1 MDMAQLSNT
10 LLQIFYIMIGLYMGL
25 TMVFTIKD
33 KNHKTRIGT
42 ALFWGILS
50 AVFMFGDYIPSQI
63 VGALVI
69 VIAVLSATKQINIG
83 TLKQLDETFATLKAE
98 KLGLKIFIPSL
109 SIAIIA
115 MLIAS
120 FTDFSGT
127 VAIGI
132 SSTLTLVLTF
142 VITKAKPKEFL
153 EDSNRM
159 YQSMGSFVILPQLLA
174 SLGVLFTAAG
184 VGDKISAIISGV
196 IPTGNVLVG
205 VIAYCVGMAVFTA
218 IMGNAFAAFS
228 VITVGVGLPFVFA
241 QGGDPVVCSV
251 LALTAGY
258 CGTLLTPMAANFNI
272 LPAALLELK
281 DKNAVIKAQAP
292 IAIILLVT
300 HIQEDGQAAY
310 FSNLPVKAMVK
321 HMNDNNI
328 PATLSNTAGTF
339 VCNHVMYG
347 ILYMIDKK
355 YPNIKGG
362 FIHIPYMTSQ
372 VMDKKNTP
380 FMSLDE
386 IVIGLELALEA
397 CTLYNEDIKTI
408 GGEIC

>member
-159 YQSMGSFVILPQLLA
+159 YQSMGAFVILPQLLA

-300 HIQEDGQAAY
+300 HIFLMY
-310 FSNLPVKAMVK
+310 
-321 HMNDNNI
+321 
-328 PATLSNTAGTF
+328 TL
-339 VCNHVMYG
+339 
-347 ILYMIDKK
+347 
-355 YPNIKGG
+355 G
-362 FIHIPYMTSQ
+362 F
-372 VMDKKNTP
+372 
-380 FMSLDE
+380 
-386 IVIGLELALEA
+386 
-397 CTLYNEDIKTI
+397 
-408 GGEIC
+408 

>member
-1 MDMAQLSNT
+1 MHMEQLSNT
-10 LLQIFYIMIGLYMGL
+10 LLQIFYIMLGLYMGI
-25 TMVFTIKD
+25 TMVFTLKD
-33 KNHKTRIGT
+33 ENHKTRIGT

-50 AVFMFGDYIPSQI
+50 VTFIFGDYIPSQI
-63 VGALVI
+63 VGAFVI
-69 VIAVLSATKQINIG
+69 VIAILSATKQINIG

-109 SIAIIA
+109 SIAAIA

-120 FTDFSGT
+120 FTTLPGT

-132 SSTLTLVLTF
+132 SSTATLILTF
-142 VITKAKPKEFL
+142 IITKAKPKELL

-184 VGDKISAIISGV
+184 VGDKISDIISGV
-196 IPTGNVLVG
+196 IPTGNILVG

-258 CGTLLTPMAANFNI
+258 CGTLLTPMAANFNV
-272 LPAALLELK
+272 LPAAILELK
-281 DKNAVIKAQAP
+281 DKNAVIKAQVP
-292 IAIILLVT
+292 IAIILLV
-300 HIQEDGQAAY
+300 
-310 FSNLPVKAMVK
+310 
-321 HMNDNNI
+321 
-328 PATLSNTAGTF
+328 
-339 VCNHVMYG
+339 
-347 ILYMIDKK
+347 
-355 YPNIKGG
+355 
-362 FIHIPYMTSQ
+362 IHILLMY
-372 VMDKKNTP
+372 
-380 FMSLDE
+380 
-386 IVIGLELALEA
+386 
-397 CTLYNEDIKTI
+397 TL
-408 GGEIC
+408 GF

>member
-1 MDMAQLSNT
+1 MDMAQLSNI
-10 LLQIFYIMIGLYMGL
+10 LLQIFYMMLGLYMGI
-25 TMVFTIKD
+25 TMIFTLKD

-50 AVFMFGDYIPSQI
+50 VVFMFGDHIPSSV
-63 VGALVI
+63 VGAFVI
-69 VIAVLSATKQINIG
+69 VVAVLSATKQINIG
-83 TLKQLDETFATLKAE
+83 TLKQLDETFTNLKAE

-120 FTDFSGT
+120 FTELSGT

-132 SSTLTLVLTF
+132 SSTLTLILTF
-142 VITKAKPKEFL
+142 IITKATPKEFL

-196 IPTGNVLVG
+196 IPTGNILAG

-241 QGGDPVVCSV
+241 QGGDPVVCST

-258 CGTLLTPMAANFNI
+258 CGTLLTPMAANFNM

-292 IAIILLVT
+292 IAIILLVV
-300 HIQEDGQAAY
+300 H
-310 FSNLPVKAMVK
+310 
-321 HMNDNNI
+321 
-328 PATLSNTAGTF
+328 
-339 VCNHVMYG
+339 
-347 ILYMIDKK
+347 
-355 YPNIKGG
+355 
-362 FIHIPYMTSQ
+362 
-372 VMDKKNTP
+372 
-380 FMSLDE
+380 
-386 IVIGLELALEA
+386 IGLMY
-397 CTLYNEDIKTI
+397 TL
-408 GGEIC
+408 GF

>member
-10 LLQIFYIMIGLYMGL
+10 LLQIFYIMIGLYMGI

-300 HIQEDGQAAY
+300 HILLMY
-310 FSNLPVKAMVK
+310 
-321 HMNDNNI
+321 
-328 PATLSNTAGTF
+328 TL
-339 VCNHVMYG
+339 
-347 ILYMIDKK
+347 
-355 YPNIKGG
+355 G
-362 FIHIPYMTSQ
+362 F
-372 VMDKKNTP
+372 
-380 FMSLDE
+380 
-386 IVIGLELALEA
+386 
-397 CTLYNEDIKTI
+397 
-408 GGEIC
+408 

>member
-120 FTDFSGT
+120 FTSFPGT

-132 SSTLTLVLTF
+132 SATITLILTF
-142 VITKAKPKEFL
+142 IITKAKPKELL

-205 VIAYCVGMAVFTA
+205 VIAYCVGMAAFTA

-258 CGTLLTPMAANFNI
+258 CGTLLTPMAANFNV

-292 IAIILLVT
+292 IAIALL
-300 HIQEDGQAAY
+300 I
-310 FSNLPVKAMVK
+310 
-321 HMNDNNI
+321 
-328 PATLSNTAGTF
+328 
-339 VCNHVMYG
+339 
-347 ILYMIDKK
+347 
-355 YPNIKGG
+355 
-362 FIHIPYMTSQ
+362 IHIFLMY
-372 VMDKKNTP
+372 
-380 FMSLDE
+380 
-386 IVIGLELALEA
+386 
-397 CTLYNEDIKTI
+397 TL
-408 GGEIC
+408 GF

>member
-25 TMVFTIKD
+25 TMVFTLKD

-142 VITKAKPKEFL
+142 VITKARPKEFL

-300 HIQEDGQAAY
+300 HIFLMY
-310 FSNLPVKAMVK
+310 
-321 HMNDNNI
+321 
-328 PATLSNTAGTF
+328 TL
-339 VCNHVMYG
+339 
-347 ILYMIDKK
+347 
-355 YPNIKGG
+355 G
-362 FIHIPYMTSQ
+362 F
-372 VMDKKNTP
+372 
-380 FMSLDE
+380 
-386 IVIGLELALEA
+386 
-397 CTLYNEDIKTI
+397 
-408 GGEIC
+408 

>member
-153 EDSNRM
+153 EDSM

-292 IAIILLVT
+292 IAIILLV
-300 HIQEDGQAAY
+300 
-310 FSNLPVKAMVK
+310 
-321 HMNDNNI
+321 
-328 PATLSNTAGTF
+328 
-339 VCNHVMYG
+339 
-347 ILYMIDKK
+347 
-355 YPNIKGG
+355 
-362 FIHIPYMTSQ
+362 IHIFLMY
-372 VMDKKNTP
+372 
-380 FMSLDE
+380 
-386 IVIGLELALEA
+386 
-397 CTLYNEDIKTI
+397 TL
-408 GGEIC
+408 GF

>member
-127 VAIGI
+127 VDIGI

-292 IAIILLVT
+292 IAIILLV
-300 HIQEDGQAAY
+300 
-310 FSNLPVKAMVK
+310 
-321 HMNDNNI
+321 
-328 PATLSNTAGTF
+328 
-339 VCNHVMYG
+339 
-347 ILYMIDKK
+347 
-355 YPNIKGG
+355 
-362 FIHIPYMTSQ
+362 IHIFLMY
-372 VMDKKNTP
+372 
-380 FMSLDE
+380 
-386 IVIGLELALEA
+386 
-397 CTLYNEDIKTI
+397 TL
-408 GGEIC
+408 GF

>member
-109 SIAIIA
+109 SIEIIA

-300 HIQEDGQAAY
+300 HIFLMY
-310 FSNLPVKAMVK
+310 
-321 HMNDNNI
+321 
-328 PATLSNTAGTF
+328 TL
-339 VCNHVMYG
+339 
-347 ILYMIDKK
+347 
-355 YPNIKGG
+355 G
-362 FIHIPYMTSQ
+362 F
-372 VMDKKNTP
+372 
-380 FMSLDE
+380 
-386 IVIGLELALEA
+386 
-397 CTLYNEDIKTI
+397 
-408 GGEIC
+408 

>member
-300 HIQEDGQAAY
+300 HI
-310 FSNLPVKAMVK
+310 FL
-321 HMNDNNI
+321 
-328 PATLSNTAGTF
+328 
-339 VCNHVMYG
+339 
-347 ILYMIDKK
+347 MI
-355 YPNIKGG
+355 
-362 FIHIPYMTSQ
+362 H
-372 VMDKKNTP
+372 
-380 FMSLDE
+380 
-386 IVIGLELALEA
+386 
-397 CTLYNEDIKTI
+397 
-408 GGEIC
+408 

>member
-98 KLGLKIFIPSL
+98 KLGLRIFIPSL

-300 HIQEDGQAAY
+300 HIFLMY
-310 FSNLPVKAMVK
+310 
-321 HMNDNNI
+321 
-328 PATLSNTAGTF
+328 TL
-339 VCNHVMYG
+339 
-347 ILYMIDKK
+347 
-355 YPNIKGG
+355 G
-362 FIHIPYMTSQ
+362 F
-372 VMDKKNTP
+372 
-380 FMSLDE
+380 
-386 IVIGLELALEA
+386 
-397 CTLYNEDIKTI
+397 
-408 GGEIC
+408 

>member
-25 TMVFTIKD
+25 TMVFTLKD

-42 ALFWGILS
+42 SLFWGILS

-205 VIAYCVGMAVFTA
+205 VIAYCVGIAVFTA

-258 CGTLLTPMAANFNI
+258 CGTLLTPMAANFNM

-300 HIQEDGQAAY
+300 HIFLMY
-310 FSNLPVKAMVK
+310 
-321 HMNDNNI
+321 
-328 PATLSNTAGTF
+328 TL
-339 VCNHVMYG
+339 
-347 ILYMIDKK
+347 
-355 YPNIKGG
+355 G
-362 FIHIPYMTSQ
+362 F
-372 VMDKKNTP
+372 
-380 FMSLDE
+380 
-386 IVIGLELALEA
+386 
-397 CTLYNEDIKTI
+397 
-408 GGEIC
+408 

>member
-42 ALFWGILS
+42 SLFWGILS
-50 AVFMFGDYIPSQI
+50 VVFMFGDYIPSQI

-258 CGTLLTPMAANFNI
+258 CGTLLTPMAANFNM

-300 HIQEDGQAAY
+300 HIFLMY
-310 FSNLPVKAMVK
+310 
-321 HMNDNNI
+321 
-328 PATLSNTAGTF
+328 TL
-339 VCNHVMYG
+339 
-347 ILYMIDKK
+347 
-355 YPNIKGG
+355 G
-362 FIHIPYMTSQ
+362 F
-372 VMDKKNTP
+372 
-380 FMSLDE
+380 
-386 IVIGLELALEA
+386 
-397 CTLYNEDIKTI
+397 
-408 GGEIC
+408 